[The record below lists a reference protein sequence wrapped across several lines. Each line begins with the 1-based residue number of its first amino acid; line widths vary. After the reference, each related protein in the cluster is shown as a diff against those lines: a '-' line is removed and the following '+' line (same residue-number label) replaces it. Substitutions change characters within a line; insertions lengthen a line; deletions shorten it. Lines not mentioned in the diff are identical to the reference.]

1 MLRMVISRLLRHA
14 FLAGYDAA
22 LANATQEMDG
32 TKSWPHY
39 KPEPLDW
46 DRLDKHVT
54 ETGN

>member
-22 LANATQEMDG
+22 LSNATQEMDG
-32 TKSWPHY
+32 SNSWPCY
-39 KPEPLDW
+39 SPEPLDW
-46 DRLDKHVT
+46 DRLDKHLS